1 MTVYGIYTIN
11 IKVLFICLIILGEF
25 SNLSLQKSGS
35 SSKTAITR
43 SSSKKSTTK
52 KKPNDVLIPPP
63 SPVAVE
69 EQTCYNK
76 SSGAAIRCLPEFVNA
91 AFRRP
96 VVSSNTCGER
106 WKTDSTNIGTE
117 YCIQTGPPHSAI
129 SGDYLSGN
137 EQKNCLVCDSRD
149 SSRAHPPS
157 YMTDFNQRE
166 NLTWWQS
173 ETMLEGINYPNTIN
187 LTLNLGKTYDV
198 TYIKLTF
205 QSPKPESFVIYKRTH
220 ENTSWVPYQYYSASC
235 VLTFGLSPKKYPD
248 FDTEAIC
255 SEDFSDLTP
264 LHGSEVAF
272 GTLDWRPGAV
282 TFEMRNDL
290 QDWVTASEIRIQLVR
305 MNTFGDEMFG
315 QPAVLRTYFYA
326 ISDLAVG
333 GRCHC
338 NGHANKC
345 TKQGGNHK
353 NETRC
358 ECEHNTIGRDCDMC
372 HPAYNDAP
380 WQPAGVTDA
389 HPCKACVCNGFAKN
403 CTFSRE
409 LYEHTGHGSV
419 CIDCAGNRGGPNCER
434 CKLGFYRLPENEGEC
449 LSCGCDPIGS
459 EDIQCATNGQCRC
472 KPGVVGDKCDQCAPY
487 HYNFGLNGCTYSLS
501 HLYSRCSCYEPG
513 SLQPLQCN
521 AKTGQCNCKTFAEG
535 QNCDKC
541 RPGFFNLDPMNPDGC
556 TKCFCYGHAS
566 TCQSAPNYYYNPIK
580 SSFTKGVD
588 GWRAVNQTG
597 HEVHVYSDTGS
608 YIYVQA
614 LPGQDLTFEA
624 SPRYLGDRTLSYNQ
638 FLTFILILRAPA
650 NVNRMYTHADVAI
663 EGANGVK
670 VGVVIYGGVPQTI
683 PSEEPLTFRF
693 RLNEQSWSPTL
704 SFLEFMRL
712 LSNITAIRI
721 HATFGVDNAVSFLGE
736 ITLGHST
743 PSTGLFPIGNI
754 ETCSPCPQGYYGERC
769 EYCAFGYRRQP
780 SFGGPFANC
789 VPCHCHN
796 HSLSCDVET
805 GKCACQHHTTGDNC
819 ERCLPGYYGQAHQG
833 TPDDCQKCPCPTG
846 VSCTQLQLPQGHVVC
861 LNCPAGYTGD
871 RCEYCD
877 DGYFGDPE
885 GLITGVRRPCELCSC
900 SGNID
905 PNTIGNCNTTT
916 GHCLR
921 CTRNTYGVY
930 CEKCLPGH
938 WGDAL
943 LDIKCHACNC
953 HPKGTQRHSDNS
965 LLQCNLQ
972 TGQCSCKSNVQGRQ
986 CDRCENGYWNINS
999 DRGCETCK
1007 CNPIGAYNISCSVN
1021 SGQCFCKP
1029 GVTGQNCDRCLPNHY
1044 GFSIEGCFPC
1054 NCDQYGSLDVQ
1065 CDIITGQCPCKEN
1078 FMGQMCDLCEEN
1090 KYRDGFECPTCPSCY
1105 REVQKR
1111 VNRYRRDLNLLQ
1123 NAILTL
1129 NSSQTLNSLRE
1140 DKKLTSELDALAN
1153 NLNNLKADL
1162 QRVGLV
1168 FQNTSDYD
1176 QQDAQFRLNVTEFEA
1191 RYRKLERELPEF
1203 IAQNDR
1209 IRDILQ
1215 KSNGTILTD
1224 TTYQLTRTE
1233 KVLSTIAPISYT
1245 NDNKHESAINKTV
1258 IMQIRINNL
1267 HETLK
1272 TLQKS
1277 YDDALNQS
1285 HLAEVLLNTK
1295 LGNSEALVRDQLE
1308 NNMKQRLTSL
1318 DLRRQKLV
1326 EQSLNLLRRVEE
1338 MKIAT
1343 AEWKSNLTNLSVGQ
1357 SGLTLDLSNELRERV
1372 TKISQDVKKFDDDMK
1387 IFVKQMYELQDMSKN
1402 FDREMKALQL
1412 SVPDTTRE
1420 TQDLFAKVDQTE
1432 NKAREAIEKSTMIE
1446 RDVQKIRENLRAFV
1460 QDKDTQSRDAERQYN
1475 RLDTMQNRTNDISRQ
1490 YWILNDQYR
1499 LLNKTVFNAMEN
1511 HEKLKLD
1518 HDNNNMIQNSSTI
1531 KEQVDAK
1538 LIPLKTKTDSIN
1550 NRSSIALDNI
1560 KDIKS
1565 QADIHVRRIEKASE
1579 IGKNLT
1585 NEINSARDQVG
1596 KLLEQLKSLQSSL
1609 NYSTQINITH
1619 LDEVEVEYQKLSLD
1633 NIFNAIDQFHSGA
1646 YFVKS
1651 QSDQFILLHDQLDYQ
1666 VNNLLDIAQSLPTGC
1681 FKTIS
1686 IENSDATPGER

>member
-1 MTVYGIYTIN
+1 MTVYGVFTIN
-11 IKVLFICLIILGEF
+11 RKLFFICLIILGEL
-25 SNLSLQKSGS
+25 SNVVSTQKSGS
-35 SSKTAITR
+35 NSKSATTR
-43 SSSKKSTTK
+43 STPKKVTTTK
-52 KKPNDVLIPPP
+52 KQLEILTPPP
-63 SPVAVE
+63 IVIE

-76 SSGAAIRCLPEFVNA
+76 STGDAIRCLPEFVNA

-96 VVSSNTCGER
+96 VISSNTCGER
-106 WKTDSTNIGTE
+106 WQIDSANTGTE
-117 YCIQTGPPHSAI
+117 YCIQTGPPQSAMF
-129 SGDYLSGN
+129 GDYLSNN

-149 SSRAHPPS
+149 PTQAHPPD
-157 YMTDFNQRE
+157 YLTDFNQRG

-173 ETMLEGINYPNTIN
+173 ETMLEGINYPNTVN
-187 LTLNLGKTYDV
+187 LTLHLGKTYDV

-205 QSPKPESFVIYKRTH
+205 QSPKPESFIIYKRTN
-220 ENTSWVPYQYYSASC
+220 ENSSWIPYQYYSASC
-235 VLTFGLSPKKYPD
+235 MLTFGLQPKKYPD

-290 QDWVTASEIRIQLVR
+290 QEWVTASEIRIQLIR

-345 TKQGGNHK
+345 TKKGGVHK

-372 HPAYNDAP
+372 HSAYNDAP
-380 WQPAGVTDA
+380 WKAAGVIDA
-389 HPCKACVCNGFAKN
+389 HPCKACVCNGYAKN

-409 LYEHTGHGSV
+409 LYERTGHGSV
-419 CIDCAGNRGGPNCER
+419 CIDCAGNRGGPNCES
-434 CKLGFYRLPENEGEC
+434 CKLGFFRLPNTEGEC
-449 LSCGCDPIGS
+449 SACGCDPIGS
-459 EDIQCATNGQCRC
+459 ESIQCATDGRCRC
-472 KPGVVGDKCDQCAPY
+472 KPGVVGDKCNQCAPY
-487 HYNFGLNGCTYSLS
+487 HYNFGPNGCT
-501 HLYSRCSCYEPG
+501 RCTCFEPG
-513 SLQPLQCN
+513 SSQPLQCN
-521 AKTGQCNCKTFAEG
+521 SKTGQCSCKTHVEG

-541 RPGFFNLDPMNPDGC
+541 RPGFFNLDATNPDGC

-566 TCQSAPNYYYNPIK
+566 TCQSAPNYYYNPIR
-580 SSFTKGVD
+580 SSFSQGAD
-588 GWRAVNQTG
+588 GWRAVNQTR
-597 HEVHVYSDTGS
+597 HEAHVYSDMGS
-608 YIYVQA
+608 YIYVQSS
-614 LPGQDLTFEA
+614 PGQDLTFEA
-624 SPRYLGDRTLSYNQ
+624 PAQYLGDRTLSYNQ
-638 FLTFILILRAPA
+638 FLTFILILRAPP

-663 EGANGVK
+663 EGANGIK

-704 SFLEFMRL
+704 PFLDFMRL

-736 ITLGHST
+736 IALGHSS
-743 PSTGLFPIGNI
+743 PSGGLFPVGNV
-754 ETCSPCPQGYYGERC
+754 ESCSPCPQGYYGERC
-769 EYCAFGYRRQP
+769 EYCATGYRREV
-780 SFGGPFANC
+780 SFGGPFAGC
-789 VPCHCHN
+789 IPCHCHN
-796 HSLSCDVET
+796 HSFSCDVET
-805 GKCACQHHTTGDNC
+805 GRCACQHHTTGDNC
-819 ERCLPGYYGQAHQG
+819 ERCLPGYYGSAHRG
-833 TPDDCQKCPCPTG
+833 TPDDCQKCPCPAG
-846 VSCTQLQLPQGHVVC
+846 VSCTQLQLPQDHVVC

-885 GLITGVRRPCELCSC
+885 GLVTGVRRPCELCSC

-905 PNTIGNCNTTT
+905 SNTIGNCNTTT

-921 CTRNTYGVY
+921 CNRNTYGVY

-972 TGQCSCKSNVQGRQ
+972 SGQCSCKSNVQGRQ
-986 CDRCENGYWNINS
+986 CDRCENGYWNLNS

-1021 SGQCFCKP
+1021 TGQCFCKP
-1029 GVTGQNCDRCLPNHY
+1029 GVTGQYCDRCLPNYY
-1044 GFSIEGCFPC
+1044 GFSPDGCTSC

-1065 CDIITGQCPCKEN
+1065 CDIASGQCPCKEN
-1078 FMGQMCDLCEEN
+1078 FMGQRCDLCEEN
-1090 KYRDGFECPTCPSCY
+1090 KYRDGFECPNCPSCY

-1111 VNRYRRDLNLLQ
+1111 VDRYRRDLNVLQ
-1123 NAILTL
+1123 NAISTL

-1140 DKKLTSELDALAN
+1140 DKRLTNELDALAT
-1153 NLNNLKADL
+1153 NLNHLKTDL
-1162 QRVGLV
+1162 NRVGLIHR
-1168 FQNTSDYD
+1168 NTSDYD
-1176 QQDAQFRLNVTEFEA
+1176 QQDIQFKLNVTEFEA
-1191 RYRKLERELPEF
+1191 RYRKLERELPDF
-1203 IAQNDR
+1203 ILQNDR

-1215 KSNGTILTD
+1215 KSNDTFLND
-1224 TTYQLTRTE
+1224 TTRQLTRINQ
-1233 KVLSTIAPISYT
+1233 LLQTIAPMGRTSG
-1245 NDNKHESAINKTV
+1245 NQHESAINKTLF
-1258 IMQIRINNL
+1258 MQTRINNIR
-1267 HETLK
+1267 ETLK

-1285 HLAEVLLNTK
+1285 QQAELLLNTK
-1295 LGNSEALVRDQLE
+1295 LSNSEALIRDQLE

-1326 EQSLNLLRRVEE
+1326 EQSLNLVSRLSEV
-1338 MKIAT
+1338 KTAT
-1343 AEWKSNLTNLSVGQ
+1343 TEWKSNFTKLSIDE
-1357 SGLTLDLSNELRERV
+1357 SSLTLDSSNKLRDRV
-1372 TKISQDVKKFDDDMK
+1372 TKISEEVKKLEDDMK
-1387 IFVKQMYELQDMSKN
+1387 TFVNEMYKLQDMSKN
-1402 FDREMKALQL
+1402 FDQQIKSLQL
-1412 SVPDTTRE
+1412 SVQDASQE
-1420 TQDLFAKVDQTE
+1420 TQNLFNEVDQAE
-1432 NKAREAIEKSTMIE
+1432 HQAQRAVDKSTMIE
-1446 RDVQKIRENLRAFV
+1446 REVQKIRENLRAFV
-1460 QDKDTQSRDAERQYN
+1460 QDKDTQSKDAETQYN
-1475 RLDTMQNRTNDISRQ
+1475 RLDSMQIRTHNITEK
-1490 YWILNDQYR
+1490 YWSVNKEYL
-1499 LLNKTVFNAMEN
+1499 LLNTTIHDAMEN
-1511 HEKLKLD
+1511 HTKVKFAYE
-1518 HDNNNMIQNSSTI
+1518 NNNAMQSANTI

-1538 LIPLKTKTDSIN
+1538 LIPLKTETDSID
-1550 NRSSIALDNI
+1550 NRSSIALSEI
-1560 KDIKS
+1560 KDIKA

-1579 IGKNLT
+1579 IGKSLT
-1585 NEINSARDQVG
+1585 NNINSARVQVQ

-1609 NYSTQINITH
+1609 NYSTQINITD
-1619 LDEVEVEYQKLSLD
+1619 LDQVEIEFQQISLD
-1633 NIFNAIDQFHSGA
+1633 KVLFGIDQFYSGA
-1646 YFVKS
+1646 FYIKNRT
-1651 QSDQFILLHDQLDYQ
+1651 DEFILQHDQLNYQ

-1681 FKTIS
+1681 FKTIP
-1686 IENSDATPGER
+1686 IENSDGTPRER

>member
-1 MTVYGIYTIN
+1 MTLYGIFTIN
-11 IKVLFICLIILGEF
+11 IKVLFICLIILGELAT
-25 SNLSLQKSGS
+25 LSLQKTGS
-35 SSKTAITR
+35 NPKVATNR
-43 SSSKKSTTK
+43 SPAKKATPK
-52 KKPNDVLIPPP
+52 KKQNDILLPPP
-63 SPVAVE
+63 VVVE

-76 SSGAAIRCLPEFVNA
+76 SSGDAIRCLPEFANA
-91 AFRRP
+91 AFRRS
-96 VVSSNTCGER
+96 VVASNTCGER
-106 WKTDSTNIGTE
+106 WQLDSTNTGTE
-117 YCIQTGPPHSAI
+117 YCIQTGPPNSGI
-129 SGDYLSGN
+129 YGDYLLGN
-137 EQKNCLVCDSRD
+137 EQKNCLICDSRD
-149 SSRAHPPS
+149 PSRARPPD
-157 YMTDFNQRE
+157 YMTDFNQRG

-173 ETMLEGINYPNTIN
+173 ETMLEGTNYPNTVN

-205 QSPKPESFVIYKRTH
+205 QSPKPESFIIYKRTN
-220 ENTSWVPYQYYSASC
+220 ENSSWVPYQYYSASC
-235 VLTFGLSPKKYPD
+235 MLTFGLQPKKYPD

-282 TFEMRNDL
+282 TFDMRKDL
-290 QDWVTASEIRIQLVR
+290 QDWVTASDIRIQLVR

-345 TKQGGNHK
+345 TKQGGEYK
-353 NETRC
+353 NETLC

-372 HPAYNDAP
+372 HSAYNDAP
-380 WQPAGVTDA
+380 WQPAGVIDA
-389 HPCKACVCNGFAKN
+389 HPCKTCFCNGFAKN

-434 CKLGFYRLPENEGEC
+434 CKLGFYRLPESEGEC
-449 LSCGCDPIGS
+449 LPCACNSIGS
-459 EDIQCATNGQCRC
+459 ESAQCATNGQCRC
-472 KPGVVGDKCDQCAPY
+472 KPGVVGDKCDQCAPF
-487 HYNFGLNGCTYSLS
+487 HYNFGLNGCT
-501 HLYSRCSCYEPG
+501 RCSCYEPG
-513 SLQPLQCN
+513 SLLPLQCN
-521 AKTGQCNCKTFAEG
+521 SKTGQCNCKTFAEG

-541 RPGFFNLDPMNPDGC
+541 RLGYFNLDPMNPDGC

-566 TCQSAPNYYYNPIK
+566 TCQSAPNYFFNPIR
-580 SSFTKGVD
+580 SSFTQGAD

-597 HEVHVYSDTGS
+597 HEALVYSDTGS
-608 YIYVQA
+608 YIYVQS

-650 NVNRMYTHADVAI
+650 NVNPMYTATDVTI
-663 EGANGVK
+663 EGSNGVK
-670 VGVVIYGGVPQTI
+670 VGVIILGGVPQTI
-683 PSEEPLTFRF
+683 PSEEPLVFRF

-721 HATFGVDNAVSFLGE
+721 HATYGIDNAVSFLGE
-736 ITLGHST
+736 INLGYST
-743 PSTGLFPIGNI
+743 PSAGLFPTGNV
-754 ETCSPCPQGYYGERC
+754 ESCVPCPQGYYGEHC

-789 VPCHCHN
+789 VPCDCHN

-805 GKCACQHHTTGDNC
+805 SRCACQHHTTGDNC

-833 TPDDCQKCPCPTG
+833 TPDDCQKCPCPAG
-846 VSCTQLQLPQGHVVC
+846 VSCTQLPQGNVVC

-871 RCEYCD
+871 RCEFCD

-885 GLITGVRRPCELCSC
+885 GLVTGVRRPCEKCSC

-905 PNTIGNCNTTT
+905 INTIGNCNTTT

-921 CTRNTYGVY
+921 CNRNTYGVY

-972 TGQCSCKSNVQGRQ
+972 TGQCPCKSNVQARQ
-986 CDRCENGYWNINS
+986 CDLCENGYWNLNS

-1007 CNPIGAYNISCSVN
+1007 CNPTGAYNISCSV
-1021 SGQCFCKP
+1021 STGQCFCKP
-1029 GVTGQNCDRCLPNHY
+1029 GVTGQYCDRCLPNHY
-1044 GFSIEGCFPC
+1044 GFSSEGCSQC
-1054 NCDQYGSLDVQ
+1054 SCDQYGSLDVQ
-1065 CDIITGQCPCKEN
+1065 CDIATGQCPCKDN
-1078 FMGQMCDLCEEN
+1078 FMGQKCDLCEEN
-1090 KYRDGFECPTCPSCY
+1090 KYRDGFECPNCPSCY

-1111 VNRYRRDLNLLQ
+1111 VHRYRGDLNLLQ
-1123 NAILTL
+1123 TAIFTL

-1140 DKKLTSELDALAN
+1140 DKHLTNELDTLAT
-1153 NLNNLKADL
+1153 NLNRLKVDL
-1162 QRVGLV
+1162 DGAGFIYR
-1168 FQNTSDYD
+1168 NTSVYD
-1176 QQDAQFRLNVTEFEA
+1176 QQDTQFRLTVAEHEA

-1203 IAQNDR
+1203 ITQNDR
-1209 IRDILQ
+1209 IQDILK
-1215 KSNGTILTD
+1215 KSNDTFLID
-1224 TTYQLTRTE
+1224 TTYQLTRINKLLMT
-1233 KVLSTIAPISYT
+1233 VDPISYT
-1245 NDNKHESAINKTV
+1245 NDNKHESAINKTLL
-1258 IMQIRINNL
+1258 MQTRINYL
-1267 HETLK
+1267 REALK
-1272 TLQKS
+1272 LLQKS

-1285 HLAEVLLNTK
+1285 LLAEILFNTK
-1295 LGNSEALVRDQLE
+1295 LSNSEASIRDQLE

-1318 DLRRQKLV
+1318 DHRRQKLV
-1326 EQSLNLLRRVEE
+1326 EQSASLVARVEE
-1338 MKIAT
+1338 AKIAT
-1343 AEWKSNLTNLSVGQ
+1343 AAWKSNLTNLPVGQ
-1357 SGLTLDLSNELRERV
+1357 SGLTVDVSNELRERV
-1372 TKISQDVKKFDDDMK
+1372 TRVSQDVKKFEIDMK
-1387 IFVKQMYELQDMSKN
+1387 IFVKEMYELQDMAKN
-1402 FDREMKALQL
+1402 FDREIKSLQL
-1412 SVPDTTRE
+1412 SVQDASRE
-1420 TQDLFAKVDQTE
+1420 TQDLFADVTRTE
-1432 NKAREAIEKSTMIE
+1432 NQAQQAIEKSTTIE
-1446 RDVQKIRENLRAFV
+1446 REVQNIRENLRAFV
-1460 QDKDTQSRDAERQYN
+1460 NDKDAQSKDAETQYS
-1475 RLDTMQNRTNDISRQ
+1475 RLETMQDRTSNISRQ

-1499 LLNKTVFNAMEN
+1499 LLNTTTLNAMET
-1511 HEKLKLD
+1511 HEKLNVD
-1518 HDNNNMIQNSSTI
+1518 YDQNSMLQNANTI
-1531 KEQVDAK
+1531 KQQVDAK

-1550 NRSSIALDNI
+1550 NRSSVALDNI

-1585 NEINSARDQVG
+1585 NDINSARDQVD
-1596 KLLEQLKSLQSSL
+1596 KLFDQLKSLQSSL

-1619 LDEVEVEYQKLSLD
+1619 LDEAEIEFQQLSFDRILV
-1633 NIFNAIDQFHSGA
+1633 AIDQFYSSA
-1646 YFVKS
+1646 YFVKN
-1651 QSDQFILLHDQLDYQ
+1651 QTDQFILLHDELDYQ
-1666 VNNLLDIAQSLPTGC
+1666 VNNLLAIAQSLPTGC

-1686 IENSDATPGER
+1686 IENSDGTPGER